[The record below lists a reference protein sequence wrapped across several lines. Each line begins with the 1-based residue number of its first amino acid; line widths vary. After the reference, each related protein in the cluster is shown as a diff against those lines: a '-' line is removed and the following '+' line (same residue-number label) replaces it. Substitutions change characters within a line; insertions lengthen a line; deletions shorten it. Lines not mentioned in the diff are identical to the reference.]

1 MRFLN
6 RWKGLAAAAAAAA
19 LLTGCRGGIPIVSQV
34 REIEGYPLRQAM
46 IVAATEKNR
55 YEDAYTD
62 QLWQTVLDEDG
73 TTVQT
78 FFLEQV
84 EEFLREQKT
93 VTLLA
98 EEEGIQLNGE
108 EQRLVSQLS
117 QEYFQGLTAEDVAY
131 MGITQE
137 DVQTMYSDY
146 CLANKAVA
154 ELTKDMD
161 LEVSDSEAKVS
172 DIQQIEVADEET
184 ADTVLA
190 LTQEEG
196 ADFARIAGEYSIN
209 SQIDRQLARGE
220 ADAALEEGAFALQE
234 GQVSGVISCGQT
246 FYIVKCVSDYNEA
259 ATQERK
265 AALELLKKER
275 GFKGIYDEFA
285 ADHVVTFGEDF
296 WDGVDFSG
304 DGCTTTSFFELYR
317 EYFPE

>member
-1 MRFLN
+1 M
-6 RWKGLAAAAAAAA
+6 
-19 LLTGCRGGIPIVSQV
+19 
-34 REIEGYPLRQAM
+34 
-46 IVAATEKNR
+46 
-55 YEDAYTD
+55 
-62 QLWQTVLDEDG
+62 
-73 TTVQT
+73 
-78 FFLEQV
+78 
-84 EEFLREQKT
+84 
-93 VTLLA
+93 
-98 EEEGIQLNGE
+98 
-108 EQRLVSQLS
+108 SQLS

-161 LEVSDSEAKVS
+161 LEVSDSEAKVI